1 MENKENIS
9 DELIFKVL
17 SNEASESENK
27 IFLDWFDS
35 SPENKK
41 IFLQIEQLWKES
53 GGVGDYYKI
62 NQEQA
67 WNNVYKNIAPKRR
80 KQIIQPLLKVAAII
94 VMAYLL
100 GGLTMYLVH
109 KKPQDAILLA
119 SKEIHVKAPL
129 GSKTEVE
136 LSDGTKVWLN
146 SGSEV
151 RYPAIFDRNQRDIY
165 LVGEAYFDVEKN
177 KECPFFVHTG
187 EIDIKVLGTS
197 FNVKSYP
204 EEGLVETTLVEGLV
218 NINKKGSSEKLELK
232 PNEKAT
238 FINNP
243 EKLSGNAGGQFTVT
257 KDIDT
262 ELYVSWKSGK
272 LIFKR
277 EKFKDLAIKLER
289 WFNVHITVSNKK
301 LTEERVT
308 GIFQNESIEQALD
321 ALQISVPFTYKIDKN
336 NITIR

>member
-17 SNEASESENK
+17 SNEASESEKK
-27 IFLDWFDS
+27 ILADWVDS
-35 SPENKK
+35 SPKNKR
-41 IFLQIEQLWKES
+41 IFLRIEQLWKES
-53 GGVGDYYKI
+53 EGVGDYYKI
-62 NQEQA
+62 NQKQA
-67 WNNVYKNIAPKRR
+67 WDNVYKNIAPKRR
-80 KQIIQPLLKVAAII
+80 SQILLPLLKIAAIVAI
-94 VMAYLL
+94 AYLL
-100 GGLTMYLVH
+100 GGLTMYLH
-109 KKPQDAILLA
+109 PKPQLAMSLA

-151 RYPAIFDRNQRDIY
+151 RYPVIFDRNQRDIY
-165 LVGEAYFDVEKN
+165 LVGEAYFEVEKN

-187 EIDIKVLGTS
+187 EVDIRVLGTS

-218 NINKKGSSEKLELK
+218 NINKKGSSEQLELK

-243 EKLSGNAGGQFTVT
+243 EKFSDNAGQQFIVT

-262 ELYVSWKSGK
+262 ELYVSWKSGM

-289 WFNVHITVSNKK
+289 WFNVRITVSNKK

-308 GIFQNESIEQALD
+308 GVFQNESVEQALD
-321 ALQISVPFTYKIDKN
+321 ALQISVPFTYKIDRN
-336 NITIR
+336 NIIIR